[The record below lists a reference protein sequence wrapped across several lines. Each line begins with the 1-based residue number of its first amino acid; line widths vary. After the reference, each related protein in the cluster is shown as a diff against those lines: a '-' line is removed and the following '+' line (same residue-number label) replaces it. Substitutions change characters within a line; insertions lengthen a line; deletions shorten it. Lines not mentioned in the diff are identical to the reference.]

1 MIKPVNP
8 RHHIVTYMPLN
19 LLMFLI
25 KKKVLSQWIN
35 NILKQNEGRYTA
47 PEIIRLLKNDVYFR
61 NSICIL
67 FQWRKTPEGINF
79 WDAIDSEWAH
89 FNFLYI
95 NNK

>member
-61 NSICIL
+61 NSIRIL

-79 WDAIDSEWAH
+79 WNAIDSEWAR